1 MNFSFRYLSPWL
13 LAATAIWLVIFLYA
27 FPDPG
32 KIFSEYGIL
41 ILVGFIGAI
50 IGNITAIGGGIV
62 FIPVLMFVYHVDP
75 VTSLKLAFVSQAI
88 GMTSG
93 ASGWLQRKEVPLKLL
108 KWTIPSLL
116 LGSAISTFAFHPS
129 PVIVKTLFGPISL
142 LVGVL
147 TLITMQ
153 RKGTLDTLPQ
163 RAMIPVFL
171 LSVLGGLIT
180 GWVAIGE
187 GEIIA
192 AFCMLAYG
200 LTANKSIGLGVVLL
214 SVNSIALALI
224 HALYFGGVPWDM
236 AIFTMLGCLWGGRMG
251 PYIASKIPK
260 LNLKRIFA
268 YVAVLD
274 GLFIIFQVTRNYF
287 SE

>member
-1 MNFSFRYLSPWL
+1 MNSSFKYLSPWL
-13 LAATAIWLVIFLYA
+13 LIATAIWFGIFFFA

-41 ILVGFIGAI
+41 ILVGFVGAI

-62 FIPVLMFVYHVDP
+62 FIPVLMFVYHLDP
-75 VTSLKLAFVSQAI
+75 VKALKLAFVSQAI

-93 ASGWLQRKEVPLKLL
+93 ATGWLQRKEVPLQLL

-116 LGSAISTFAFHPS
+116 IGTAISTFVLHPS
-129 PVIVKTLFGPISL
+129 PLIVKTLFGPISL

-147 TLITMQ
+147 TLITMK
-153 RKGTLDTLPQ
+153 RKGTLELLPQ
-163 RAMIPVFL
+163 SAMIPVFL
-171 LSVLGGLIT
+171 ISILGGLIT

-200 LTANKSIGLGVVLL
+200 LNANKSIGLGVVLL
-214 SVNSIALALI
+214 SVNSIVLALI
-224 HALYFGGVPWDM
+224 HGLYYGGVPWEM
-236 AIFTMLGCLWGGRMG
+236 AIFTMIGCLWGGRMG
-251 PYIASKIPK
+251 PYLATKIPK
-260 LNLKRIFA
+260 FNLKRFFA

-274 GLFIIFQVTRNYF
+274 GLFIIFQVSKNYF
-287 SE
+287 SQ